1 MRLRSANERLLTD
14 VCVPLPA
21 SRIVVQFLCR
31 PAKSAGLA
39 AYPKPLSAI
48 MRVVVRQIPDRSI
61 FTGVR
66 KVTIVAVVETVGFLR
81 LR

>member
-39 AYPKPLSAI
+39 AYPEPLSAI
-48 MRVVVRQIPDRSI
+48 MRVVAMLAL
-61 FTGVR
+61 
-66 KVTIVAVVETVGFLR
+66 IVVFPQRAGAHATARER
-81 LR
+81 EA